1 MAGTITLHQG
11 LVYVMVTMSGV
22 DGRIRDRELERIGSI
37 VDGVPVFDGFARE
50 SLARVVQECAEILQQ
65 ESGGLQAVLG
75 LVREAVPE
83 DLRETAYALAA
94 EVAAADLVV
103 AREELRFLS
112 MLRDALG
119 LSKLVTAALERGVIA
134 RHRTPAASQ

>member
-1 MAGTITLHQG
+1 MAATITPHQA
-11 LVYVMVTMSGV
+11 LIYAMVTMSGV
-22 DGRIRDRELERIGSI
+22 DGRIRGREVERIGVM
-37 VDGVPVFDGFARE
+37 VDSVPVFSGFNRDG
-50 SLARVVQECAEILQQ
+50 LARVVQECAQILQQ

-75 LVREAVPE
+75 LVTEAVPE
-83 DLRETAYALAA
+83 DLKETAYALAA
-94 EVAAADLVV
+94 EIAAADLMV

-134 RHRTPAASQ
+134 RHKASSAPQ

>member
-1 MAGTITLHQG
+1 MAATITLHQA
-11 LVYVMVTMSGV
+11 LIYAMVTMSGV
-22 DGRIRDRELERIGSI
+22 DGHIRGREVERIGVI
-37 VDGVPVFDGFARE
+37 VDGVPVFSGFSRD
-50 SLARVVQECAEILQQ
+50 SLARVVQECAEILQL

-75 LVREAVPE
+75 LVTEAVPE
-83 DLRETAYALAA
+83 DLKETAYALAA
-94 EVAAADLVV
+94 EIAAADLMV

-134 RHRTPAASQ
+134 RHKTSSSPQ